1 MKYLFATLLLALSF
15 NAQAFLAPEQTDS
28 VLKQLNQYC
37 GDAWCEGFYE
47 IEFSDLKCSRGSR
60 TCKVELTFTSTGATQ
75 AHILSCVIE
84 RVRVVD
90 DLLKD
95 VGTASERLTP
105 AVVNGVNSCVEH
117 FYSRILE
124 D

>member
-1 MKYLFATLLLALSF
+1 MKYLIASLIFALSF
-15 NAQAFLAPEQTDS
+15 NAQAFLASEQNDK

-37 GDAWCEGFYE
+37 SDAWCEGFYE
-47 IEFSDLKCSRGSR
+47 IEFSDLRCSRGSS

-84 RVRVVD
+84 RVRVID

-95 VGTASERLTP
+95 AGTASERLTP
-105 AVVNGVNSCVEH
+105 AVIQGVNGCVEH
-117 FYSRILE
+117 FYSKILTE
-124 D
+124 